1 MHLFKYIYINMKV
14 ERGRK
19 GGRGEITFGE
29 GLNNTEEGYLYC
41 KCSNYVN
48 GTGWV
53 GGGILCRFVA

>member
-1 MHLFKYIYINMKV
+1 MKV